1 MLGEFS
7 NGVLL
12 VSSLQSI
19 GNVGPAV
26 AIFVMLSSQS
36 PAGASLWLTLA
47 LGLSAFTQAGFLVNY
62 QVNEPVLSPSCENNP
77 EFFVC
82 KLAFLIPFHR

>member
-1 MLGEFS
+1 MRPVSVMLGEFS
-7 NGVLL
+7 NGLLL

-36 PAGASLWLTLA
+36 TAGASLWLTLA

-62 QVNEPVLSPSCENNP
+62 QVN
-77 EFFVC
+77 
-82 KLAFLIPFHR
+82 